1 MPHYH
6 YAHNFPARFLV
17 ECSAR
22 LPAAILVIYHIN
34 LALRFRMLGVP
45 LVGHKVAINYTVSLA
60 HITRH
65 FSQKN

>member
-6 YAHNFPARFLV
+6 YAHNFPDRFLV

-34 LALRFRMLGVP
+34 LALRFRMLGDP
-45 LVGHKVAINYTVSLA
+45 LESLKVGHK
-60 HITRH
+60 ITT
-65 FSQKN
+65 